1 MKTTKV
7 LTAKMPENGAE
18 IADRVSR
25 YLKAELKRADVTYE
39 GLAERLAKHGL
50 KGETTAS
57 IKNKLMRGTFAATF
71 LLAALK
77 IEGVNLEDT

>member
-1 MKTTKV
+1 MAAF
-7 LTAKMPENGAE
+7 AKNEAE

-39 GLAERLAKHGL
+39 ELAERLAKHGV

-57 IKNKLMRGTFAATF
+57 IKNRLMRGTFAATF
-71 LLAALK
+71 LLACLAALEL
-77 IEGVNLEDT
+77 EGVRLEDL